1 MQYSFVL
8 CTSSVERVWC
18 YPCTTHKSTR
28 GNEQRLPNNFGTL
41 TLFKRGGAAAS
52 AFFEK
57 RGRTCD
63 NKETSFANHTFAL
76 FTSSSRAHH
85 FSFSDHHLFFI
96 MSSFL
101 GENLLSVKG
110 KIALVTGGGSGIGLM
125 AAKGLA
131 ANGAKVYIVGRRKEL
146 LEKVSKENKDI
157 GSLNPIEGDVSSK
170 ESLANVANS
179 IKEGYLDILVNNAG
193 IEGPV
198 TLLGEKVGELTADEV
213 SKAHLNSESFE
224 SWSKLYQINTSAV
237 FFATMSFL
245 PLLGKSKS
253 ANIINI
259 TSISGRVKWSQD
271 HYAYNSSK
279 AAANALTS
287 MLAHELNFRSH
298 LNIRVN
304 AIGPGLFSSEMT
316 ADMIKKAKEDTSE
329 PPPGTGNPAGRLGT
343 DEEMASAILF
353 LATNNFVTG
362 QILYLD
368 GGFVTAV
375 PGGH

>member
-1 MQYSFVL
+1 M
-8 CTSSVERVWC
+8 SS
-18 YPCTTHKSTR
+18 
-28 GNEQRLPNNFGTL
+28 L
-41 TLFKRGGAAAS
+41 S
-52 AFFEK
+52 AE
-57 RGRTCD
+57 
-63 NKETSFANHTFAL
+63 
-76 FTSSSRAHH
+76 
-85 FSFSDHHLFFI
+85 HLF
-96 MSSFL
+96 
-101 GENLLSVKG
+101 SVKG

-146 LEKVSKENKDI
+146 LEKVAKENNGI
-157 GSLNPIEGDVSSK
+157 LSGSLHPIEGDVSSK
-170 ESLANVANS
+170 ESLANVAKS
-179 IKEGYLDILVNNAG
+179 ISEGYLDILVNNAG

-198 TLLGEKVGELTADEV
+198 TLLGSKVGEMSAEEV
-213 SKAHLNSESFE
+213 AKAHLNNETYE
-224 SWSKLYQINTSAV
+224 SWSKLFQINTSAV

-259 TSISGRVKWSQD
+259 TSISGLVKWSQD

-279 AAANALTS
+279 AAANSLTS
-287 MLAHELNFRSH
+287 MLAHELNYRSH

-304 AIGPGLFSSEMT
+304 AIGPGLFESEMT
-316 ADMIKKAKEDTSE
+316 ADMLKTAKESTSA
-329 PPPGTGNPAGRLGT
+329 PAPGTGNPAGRTGT
-343 DEEMASAILF
+343 DEEMSSAILF

-362 QILYLD
+362 QILYVD

>member
-1 MQYSFVL
+1 
-8 CTSSVERVWC
+8 
-18 YPCTTHKSTR
+18 
-28 GNEQRLPNNFGTL
+28 
-41 TLFKRGGAAAS
+41 
-52 AFFEK
+52 
-57 RGRTCD
+57 
-63 NKETSFANHTFAL
+63 
-76 FTSSSRAHH
+76 
-85 FSFSDHHLFFI
+85 
-96 MSSFL
+96 MSSFSA
-101 GENLLSVKG
+101 ENLFSLKG

-131 ANGAKVYIVGRRKEL
+131 ANGAKVYIVGRRKQL
-146 LEKVSKENKDI
+146 LEEVTEENKGKFS
-157 GSLNPIEGDVSSK
+157 GSLHPIEGDVSSK
-170 ESLANVANS
+170 ESLANVSKS
-179 IKEGYLDILVNNAG
+179 INEGYLDILINNAG

-198 TLLGEKVGELTADEV
+198 TLLGSKVGDLSADEI
-213 SKAHLNSESFE
+213 SKAHLDNESFE
-224 SWSKLYQINTSAV
+224 NWSKLYQINTSAV

-245 PLLGKSKS
+245 PLLGKSKT

-279 AAANALTS
+279 AAANSLTS
-287 MLAHELNFRSH
+287 MLAHELNYRSH

-304 AIGPGLFSSEMT
+304 AIGPGLFASEMT
-316 ADMIKKAKEDTSE
+316 ADMLQKAKEATSA
-329 PPPGTGNPAGRLGT
+329 PAPGTGNPAGRTGT
-343 DEEMASAILF
+343 DEEMASAIIF